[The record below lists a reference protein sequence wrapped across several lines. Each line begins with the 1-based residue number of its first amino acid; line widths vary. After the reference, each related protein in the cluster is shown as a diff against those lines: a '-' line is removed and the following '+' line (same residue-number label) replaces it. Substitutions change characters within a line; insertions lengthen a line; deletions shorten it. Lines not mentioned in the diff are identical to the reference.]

1 MFMQEPEQSPY
12 DLRFRLFDTA
22 VRVHPWFWLITILF
36 NLKLLTGENGG
47 ATGFL
52 YLAIWTGCVFVSIL
66 VHEFGHVFM
75 GRHYGSDGY
84 IVLYSFGGLAIG
96 SYPMGGANQRI
107 AVSFAGPAAGFLLF
121 AVTASAAWLYN
132 PTLTQSLLLG
142 LIGEPGIGA
151 GGAPD
156 WLIQTLWFLFQ
167 INLFWGLMNLLPVW
181 PLDGGQISAELFQK
195 ADAQQGMRRA
205 LILSI
210 ATASLF
216 AFQAAISGLRG
227 QAIIPY
233 LPKGDLFQVILFLML
248 AYMGWQALQATSGG
262 GGGGRYRLEE
272 ESYERAPWE
281 RDADW
286 WKR

>member
-22 VRVHPWFWLITILF
+22 VRVHPWFWLMTILF
-36 NLKLLTGENGG
+36 NLKLITDQG
-47 ATGFL
+47 AVGML
-52 YLAIWTGCVFVSIL
+52 YLGIWTACVFVSIL

-75 GRHYGSDGY
+75 GRYYGSDGY

-132 PTLTQSLLLG
+132 PTLTQSLLLN
-142 LIGEPGIGA
+142 LINEPGVGA

-156 WLIQTLWFLFQ
+156 WAIQLIWYLFQ
-167 INLFWGLMNLLPVW
+167 INLFWGLMNLLPIW

-195 ADAQQGMRRA
+195 ADPNQGLRRA
-205 LILSI
+205 LIVSI
-210 ATASLF
+210 VTACLF
-216 AFQAAISGLRG
+216 SFQAAISGLRG
-227 QAIIPY
+227 QPIIPY
-233 LPKGDLFQVILFLML
+233 MPKGDLFQVILFALL
-248 AYMGWQALQATSGG
+248 AYMSWQALQATG